1 MLRLPAVAGRFYP
14 ANPNELAATVRRMSA
29 PRAASSSSFASS
41 SAISPA
47 DGGEKISVAA
57 CLVPHAGYMYSGAV
71 AGEVFGRIALPKK
84 ILILGVRHFPRGEP
98 AAILSNGAWRTPLG
112 DAPIDTELAMA
123 LRDACPLLREDAV
136 AHSQEHS
143 LEVQIPFL
151 QVLAPGFSFVPVAL
165 GTVRFDDLVRVGEA
179 VACVLMAQPEP
190 VLLLA
195 TSDLNHHEDDA
206 TTRVKDANAVEKL
219 LALDA
224 RGLFDVCRTEKI
236 SMCGLGP
243 AVATI
248 TALRAM
254 GTTRGELVRYA
265 TSADVSGDTSSVVGY
280 AGIVWGDGRS
290 KDSTDAME

>member
-14 ANPNELAATVRRMSA
+14 GNSVELAATVRRLSA
-29 PRAASSSSFASS
+29 TRNGDPRADSG
-41 SAISPA
+41 A
-47 DGGEKISVAA
+47 DKLSVTA

-71 AGEVFGRIALPKK
+71 AGEVLGRIALPKK
-84 ILILGVRHFPRGEP
+84 VLILGVRHFPRGES

-123 LRDACPLLREDAV
+123 LRDACRLLREDVV
-136 AHSQEHS
+136 AHGQEHS

-165 GTVRFDDLVRVGEA
+165 GTVRFEDLVRVGEA
-179 VACVLMAQPEP
+179 VASVLTAARER

-195 TSDLNHHEDDA
+195 TSDLNHYEDDA
-206 TTRVKDANAVEKL
+206 TTRVKDAKAVEKL

-248 TALRAM
+248 TALWAM
-254 GTTRGELVRYA
+254 GVKDGELVRYA

-280 AGIVWGDGRS
+280 AGLVWGQKRS
-290 KDSTDAME
+290 KDATK